1 MTHVSP
7 DQRREWRRV
16 AALAATRAAA
26 FITEESRALHQIVW
40 EEKSATDFVS
50 RVDLGAEQII
60 RDTFAQEAPD
70 VRIVGEE
77 LSGGD
82 STEDGLV
89 AIVDP
94 LDGTTNFLHG
104 FPNYGV
110 SICVALDG
118 APHAAVMY
126 DVARGGMYHAVAGG
140 GAFVDDVPLRV
151 STTSAPARALIG
163 TGFPFKD
170 VSSADLYVTQMRR
183 LMPLVSGMR
192 RAGAA
197 ALDLCDVARGRFDA
211 FWELHLNAWDLAAGV
226 LIIREAGGRVTDL
239 AGQDA
244 RLTAGPIVASNGV
257 IHEWLLTQLRG

>member
-1 MTHVSP
+1 MTIVSQ
-7 DQRREWRRV
+7 DQRLAWRRT
-16 AALAATRAAA
+16 AALAATQAAA
-26 FITEESRALHQIVW
+26 FITEESRVLHQITW

-60 RDTFAQEAPD
+60 RDVFAREAPAI
-70 VRIVGEE
+70 RIVGEE
-77 LSGGD
+77 LSADGATD
-82 STEDGLV
+82 VGLV

-118 APHAAVMY
+118 EPQAAVMF
-126 DVARGGMYHAVAGG
+126 DVARGGLYHAVAGG
-140 GAFVDDVPLRV
+140 GAFVDDTPLRV
-151 STTSAPARALIG
+151 SVIDSPARALIG

-170 VSSADLYVTQMRR
+170 VSSADRYVQQMRH

-239 AGQDA
+239 DGNDA
-244 RLTAGPIVASNGV
+244 RMLGGPIVASNGV
-257 IHEWLLTQLRG
+257 LHDWLLEQLRH